1 MDSPLEIERV
11 EWLPAT
17 PEALEVRVCGRWRE
31 GAPPDVALVVVDERG
46 DPRRFPLTGAGAT
59 DSGSWRGSFAVPV
72 ELRSRLSA
80 RLSLAFGDRRVSL
93 PAASPGPAD
102 ERLAPPPA
110 TVVDPAVLAQRRAAR
125 EGQADEAL
133 VRRAQAAEATAATL
147 ETQLDHLEARL
158 RSALAERDQ
167 ATARLRA
174 AEQRE
179 EAERRVRV
187 EAEGERD
194 AIRASVRRE
203 RERLEARAR
212 AAEEHAEALGAE
224 MDAIRREAAEAQQ
237 AAMAARA
244 AAERAGEARARE
256 ELDRLAAEA
265 ADLARRLEH
274 ERSARAEAESRLA
287 RQGERVADVE
297 ATVAQLERE
306 LERRTALQAEL
317 DEVRRTLADVRD
329 RAGDDQVA
337 RAALREAQGELA
349 VRTAEL
355 ERLRADL
362 ARSQADLESARAAQR
377 AGAAAV
383 REAEETVAL
392 VRREAAEL
400 QSRLEEERRRRC
412 EAEAALNVELE
423 RARERFGREVAE
435 LEAGLSARIAE
446 ERRAFEA
453 QVAAIEALVAPL
465 RERLAEAGAQLE
477 ARLAEAERAR
487 DEAVAERDAARA
499 AAEDVKLEIAADL
512 DRAADERERLTAAL
526 TEAEAERARLASA
539 LADAEAE
546 AARLRAAVEG
556 EAERDAALGALIADV
571 RAAAGALREG
581 FDRRLAELADR
592 IDAEVAALRA
602 RLDEERVAR
611 QVAEE
616 ELAAERA
623 RGASGA
629 TGSLVADVLA
639 RAELEQTRRELAA
652 AQEALAARHA
662 ESEEAAA
669 LREQAGR
676 LVRDLEAAEARLKVE
691 REDEAADPDAEA
703 EAEPAAAAA
712 ADPAP
717 AEDVAGPPADDPA
730 PAQDPAP
737 EASDPAPAAEAEPD
751 PAPAAEAE
759 PDPAPEAEAASKLVV
774 PATGY
779 GLARSGLLAPPP
791 GSRALPARFVHPSE
805 RRLTGWLTPAI
816 VALAERD
823 EALAADLVVALLP
836 GQAGLLRKPVRYA
849 LTIGGRGTYAVGVD
863 RDRVAV
869 SRENVPGS
877 AEVDVRV
884 SGSAAALAP
893 LVGGGAR
900 RKLPGVR
907 IEGRRRRLR
916 PLLRA
921 RRAPTDL
928 ARLLERGAKPGPE
941 LVLAVLAAAVDPAWT
956 RGHRFSVVY
965 DVTDGDPIEVEVR
978 DGQPLAVGPPP
989 AERAEPPAARIAI
1002 RGEAVLPFLAR
1013 CHLPADER
1021 ILLTGEGH
1029 PVALLHGWF
1038 DRAQGLPGA

>member
-400 QSRLEEERRRRC
+400 QSRLEEERRRRF

-499 AAEDVKLEIAADL
+499 AAEDVKVEIAADL

-629 TGSLVADVLA
+629 AGSLVADVLA

-737 EASDPAPAAEAEPD
+737 EASEPD

-849 LTIGGRGTYAVGVD
+849 LTIGGRGTYAVSVD
-863 RDRVAV
+863 RESVDVR
-869 SRENVPGS
+869 RENVPGS
-877 AEVDVRV
+877 AAVDVRV
-884 SGSAAALAP
+884 AGSAAALAP

>member
-1 MDSPLEIERV
+1 VDSPLEIERV
-11 EWLPAT
+11 EWLPST
-17 PEALEVRVCGRWRE
+17 PEALEVRVCGRWRG
-31 GAPPDVALVVVDERG
+31 GAPPDLALVVVDERG
-46 DPRRFPLTGAGAT
+46 DARRFPLTAAGLTEA
-59 DSGSWRGSFAVPV
+59 GSWRGSFAVPV

-80 RLSLAFGDRRVSL
+80 SLALAFGDRRVPL

-125 EGQADEAL
+125 EGQAGEAL

-237 AAMAARA
+237 AAAAARA

-256 ELDRLAAEA
+256 ELDRLAGEAE
-265 ADLARRLEH
+265 DLARRLER
-274 ERSARAEAESRLA
+274 EREARAEAESRLA

-317 DEVRRTLADVRD
+317 DEVRRTLSDVRE

-355 ERLRADL
+355 ERLRGDL
-362 ARSQADLESARAAQR
+362 ARSQAELDGARAAQQ
-377 AGAAAV
+377 AGAAAL

-392 VRREAAEL
+392 VRREATEL
-400 QSRLEEERRRRC
+400 QGRLEEERRRRY
-412 EAEAALNVELE
+412 EAEAALNVELD
-423 RARERFGREVAE
+423 RLRERFGREVAE
-435 LEAGLSARIAE
+435 LEAGLSARIAQ

-453 QVAAIEALVAPL
+453 QVAEIEALAAPL
-465 RERLAEAGAQLE
+465 RERLAAAGAQLE
-477 ARLAEAERAR
+477 ARLAEAERDR
-487 DEAVAERDAARA
+487 DAALAERDAALAERDAAHA
-499 AAEDVKLEIAADL
+499 AAETVKLEIAADL
-512 DRAADERERLTAAL
+512 DRAADERERLAAAL
-526 TEAEAERARLASA
+526 AEAEAERGRLAAA
-539 LADAEAE
+539 LAAAEADAE
-546 AARLRAAVEG
+546 RLRAAAEG
-556 EAERDAALGALIADV
+556 EAERDAALGALVADV
-571 RAAAGALREG
+571 REAAGTLREG

-592 IDAEVAALRA
+592 IDAEVATLRA
-602 RLDEERVAR
+602 RLDEERMAR
-611 QVAEE
+611 EVVEA
-616 ELAAERA
+616 ELAAERE
-623 RGASGA
+623 RGASA
-629 TGSLVADVLA
+629 TTGSLVADVLA
-639 RAELEQTRRELAA
+639 RTELEQTRRELAA

-676 LVRDLEAAEARLKVE
+676 LVQDLEAAEARLKVE
-691 REDEAADPDAEA
+691 REDEAGASEDDADAAPQDAAPEDA
-703 EAEPAAAAA
+703 VPEDAAPEDAAPEDAAPEDAPAAPAPEPEPAAEPARR
-712 ADPAP
+712 
-717 AEDVAGPPADDPA
+717 VG
-730 PAQDPAP
+730 
-737 EASDPAPAAEAEPD
+737 
-751 PAPAAEAE
+751 
-759 PDPAPEAEAASKLVV
+759 V
-774 PATGY
+774 PSSGY

-928 ARLLERGAKPGPE
+928 ARLFERGAKPAPE
-941 LVLAVLAAAVDPAWT
+941 LVLAVLAAAVDPDWT

-965 DVTDGDPIEVEVR
+965 EVTDGDPIEVEVR
-978 DGQPLAVGPPP
+978 EGQPLAVGPPP
-989 AERAEPPAARIAI
+989 AERAEPPAATIAI

>member
-265 ADLARRLEH
+265 ADLTRRLEH

-400 QSRLEEERRRRC
+400 QSRLEEERRRRF

-499 AAEDVKLEIAADL
+499 AAEDVKVEIAADL

-629 TGSLVADVLA
+629 AGSLVADVLA

-717 AEDVAGPPADDPA
+717 AEDVADPPADDPA

-737 EASDPAPAAEAEPD
+737 EASEPD
-751 PAPAAEAE
+751 PAPAAE

-849 LTIGGRGTYAVGVD
+849 LTIGGRGTYAVSVD
-863 RDRVAV
+863 RESVDVR
-869 SRENVPGS
+869 RENVPGS
-877 AEVDVRV
+877 AAVDVRV
-884 SGSAAALAP
+884 AGSAAALAP